1 MKAKMLVLAVAIMLV
16 AATAQSGLWDP
27 AVLNP
32 SFEAQDLTTGPSWA
46 NAIDDWFESSHW
58 GTFIQL
64 EGGTIDQ
71 TPYGNNWGGLD
82 GYGEYIYQDVGTYED
97 GLDIDVSL
105 LASQRGDRPFGTIQI
120 NLWSGGTGAADGT
133 GLAAIGATLIDS
145 SGDLTPFA
153 EAGMLTTP
161 LAVALNTGTGQTPGD
176 ALWVEILRTTDSPWG
191 QSFLDMI
198 VVPEPATLILLG
210 LGGLCLRRRK
220 T

>member
-1 MKAKMLVLAVAIMLV
+1 MKKCMILICCVVIF
-16 AATAQSGLWDP
+16 SGVVQASLWDP
-27 AVLNP
+27 AVLNE
-32 SFEAQDLTTGPSWA
+32 SFEAQDLSGGPGWE
-46 NAIDDWFESSHW
+46 NWIDDWFESSHW

-64 EGGTIDQ
+64 EGGQVDQ

-82 GYGEYIYQDVGTYED
+82 GYGEYMYQDIGTYD
-97 GLDIDVSL
+97 GESNITVSL
-105 LASQRGDRPFGTIQI
+105 LAGQRSDRPFGTIQI